1 MENTRLVSQRL
12 SKKNLG
18 VLALVISFLFLVLL
32 ILQITNVLNSSPI
45 VFSSLWIIAW
55 GALLFYF
62 IRIRKFSHPNS
73 PARTG
78 FAFVM
83 AGTAF
88 FILSNIRSLF
98 FNILVYH
105 SEAIEDIEFIFSLN
119 TYVYSGVEA
128 LSKILFL
135 AGLFCMVDA
144 FRKRVLQKN
153 ITLALA
159 LCGILTLFY
168 NFFISGF
175 IDPRT
180 SIIPELVYHLFYF
193 CLIAFIIV
201 TSLPGFVEWLASED
215 SISPEPKPIVQINNA
230 TDYKPYHVFPNG
242 FVAGAALVLSLI
254 LGVLVASIRFETS
267 RYIGFAFSPIPA
279 VIVAAIISILMLI
292 LTFRNRKAQIALG
305 IKKSIGGAL
314 IYHSVTLC
322 IFWLCMITAIVLTA
336 SSSFRDID
344 DLYAPNILIIVGVVF
359 LLFSIIFGFASST
372 KPADKVSVLALM
384 PLLGLSM
391 LSDIIASLINGHPTL
406 FKFADA
412 DVYKISFFLFTIY
425 SIIAAIIH
433 LATPKSKQNQIA
445 P

>member
-1 MENTRLVSQRL
+1 MENTRLVSQSL
-12 SKKNLG
+12 SKMHLW
-18 VLALVISFLFLVLL
+18 VLALVISFVFLVLH
-32 ILQITNVLNSSPI
+32 ILDITEVFNSSPI
-45 VFSSLWIIAW
+45 VFSSLWFITW
-55 GALLFYF
+55 GSLLFYF
-62 IRIRKFSHPNS
+62 ICIHKVTH
-73 PARTG
+73 TG
-78 FAFVM
+78 SSVKKGITSGMVGIVM
-83 AGTAF
+83 Y
-88 FILSNIRSLF
+88 ILSDIWLIIINIQLQDADSYDF
-98 FNILVYH
+98 IILH
-105 SEAIEDIEFIFSLN
+105 P
-119 TYVYSGVEA
+119 YVFGGFRA
-128 LSKILFL
+128 LSDILFIICF
-135 AGLFCMVDA
+135 FCLTKA
-144 FRKRVLQKN
+144 FRRKTLQKS
-153 ITLALA
+153 ISLALA
-159 LCGILTLFY
+159 LCCIVNLCLNIYFIIDHHAGLLGIIILYSLFY
-168 NFFISGF
+168 
-175 IDPRT
+175 
-180 SIIPELVYHLFYF
+180 L
-193 CLIAFIIV
+193 CLIAFIIA
-201 TSLPGFVEWLASED
+201 TSLPAFVEWLASED
-215 SISPEPKPIVQINNA
+215 SISPEPKPIVHTNNA

-314 IYHSVTLC
+314 ICHSITLC

-391 LSDIIASLINGHPTL
+391 LSDIIASLINGHPTP
-406 FKFADA
+406 FSFADA
-412 DVYKISFFLFTIY
+412 DVYKISFFLFTIF

>member
-18 VLALVISFLFLVLL
+18 VLALVISFVFLVLH
-32 ILQITNVLNSSPI
+32 ILDITKVYNSSPI
-45 VFSSLWIIAW
+45 VFSSLWIITW
-55 GALLFYF
+55 GSLLFYF
-62 IRIRKFSHPNS
+62 ICIHKVTH
-73 PARTG
+73 TG
-78 FAFVM
+78 SSVKKGITFGMVGIVM
-83 AGTAF
+83 Y
-88 FILSNIRSLF
+88 ILSDIWLIIINIQLQDADSYDF
-98 FNILVYH
+98 IILH
-105 SEAIEDIEFIFSLN
+105 P
-119 TYVYSGVEA
+119 YVFGGFRA
-128 LSKILFL
+128 LSDILFIICF
-135 AGLFCMVDA
+135 FCLTKA
-144 FRKRVLQKN
+144 FRRKTLQKS
-153 ITLALA
+153 ISLALA
-159 LCGILTLFY
+159 LCCIVHLCLNIYFIIDHHAGLFGIIIYSLFY
-168 NFFISGF
+168 
-175 IDPRT
+175 
-180 SIIPELVYHLFYF
+180 L
-193 CLIAFIIV
+193 CLIAFIIA
-201 TSLPGFVEWLASED
+201 TSLPAFVEWLASED
-215 SISPEPKPIVQINNA
+215 SISPEPKPIVHTNNA

-314 IYHSVTLC
+314 ICHSITLC
-322 IFWLCMITAIVLTA
+322 IFWLCMIVAIVLTA

-344 DLYAPNILIIVGVVF
+344 DLDALNSLIIVGVVF
-359 LLFSIIFGFASST
+359 LFFSIIFGFASST
-372 KPADKVSVLALM
+372 KPADRVSVLALM

-391 LSDIIASLINGHPTL
+391 LSDIIASLIKGHPTL
-406 FKFADA
+406 GNYADA
-412 DVYKISFFLFTIY
+412 NVYKISFFLFTIF